1 MELIE
6 FDILN
11 TPQPKE
17 DVVLCLGYFDGLH
30 LGHQSIIN
38 KAKKEGYP
46 VAVLTFDNSP
56 SFVLGK
62 KVTNS
67 CLTSVVDKVDY
78 LEQMGVKYLYLMNF
92 DENTIYY
99 SKDEFIDM
107 VLKVINPKKI
117 FVGEDYKFG
126 AWGSGDAQ
134 YLKNYFNVDI
144 SKLMKVGGE
153 KISSRVIRD
162 YVKEGEMEKVQSLL
176 GRYYRVSGLVVEGKQ
191 NGRKMDF
198 PTANLSL
205 DYPYVFPKEGV
216 YMGYVEFF
224 DEKKKAIISV
234 SKHPSIMELREPIIE
249 VHIIDFDQN
258 LYGSTLF
265 VDFVSFMR
273 DIMIFENLDELK
285 AQIEKDKEIAK
296 NTLK

>member
-11 TPQPKE
+11 TPEAKE
-17 DVVLCLGYFDGLH
+17 DLVLCLGYFDGLH

-38 KAKKEGYP
+38 KAKNEGYP

-56 SFVLGK
+56 SFILGK

-67 CLTSVVDKVDY
+67 CLTSVIDKVEF
-78 LEQMGVKYLYLMNF
+78 LEQMGVQYLYLMNF

-99 SKDEFIDM
+99 SKDEFIDL
-107 VLKVINPKKI
+107 VLKKINPKKI

-126 AWGSGDAQ
+126 AWGSGDAS
-134 YLKNYFNVDI
+134 YLKNYFDVDI
-144 SKLMKVGGE
+144 SNLKKINGE

-162 YVKEGEMEKVQSLL
+162 YVKIGEMEKVQSLL

-191 NGRKMDF
+191 NGHKLNC

-224 DEKKKAIISV
+224 DERKKAVISV
-234 SKHPSIMELREPIIE
+234 SKHPSIMELSNPIIE
-249 VHIIDFDQN
+249 VHIIDFNEN

-265 VDFVSFMR
+265 VDFVSYMR
-273 DIMIFENLDELK
+273 EIKMFENLEDLQ
-285 AQIEKDKEIAK
+285 AQIEKDIEITK